1 MIRIVVAD
9 DHHLVRQSIVSLL
22 EQADDVEVVGEASNG
37 HEALLLIQ
45 RERPDVALM
54 DVAMPQLN
62 GLETTYRTQALG
74 VDTRVIILSMYSDEI
89 IVRRALENGAAGYLL
104 KSAEAGELLDAIRS
118 VAKSEDVAA
127 PETPHTVS
135 SIALETI
142 SVTGSTSALDRLTS
156 REREIMQ
163 LIAEGN
169 TNRSIAEMLAIS
181 IKTVEKHRASLM
193 RKLGV
198 RSIPE
203 LIQAALK
210 LRLVFLE
217 EKSP

>member
-1 MIRIVVAD
+1 MISIVVAD
-9 DHHLVRQSIVSLL
+9 DHHLVRQSIVTLL
-22 EQADDVEVVGEASNG
+22 DQAEDVEVVGEASNG
-37 HEALLLIQ
+37 HDALSLI
-45 RERPDVALM
+45 RRKRPDVALL

-62 GLETTYRTQALG
+62 GLETVYRIQALG
-74 VDTRVIILSMYSDEI
+74 VDTRVIMLSMYSDAI

-118 VAKSEDVAA
+118 VAKGEDVAS
-127 PETPHTVS
+127 PETPQTVS
-135 SIALETI
+135 LIAGGMI
-142 SVTGSTSALDRLTS
+142 SGTGSTSALDRLTS

-163 LIAEGN
+163 LIAESN
-169 TNRSIAEMLAIS
+169 TNRSIAVMLAIS
-181 IKTVEKHRASLM
+181 IKTVEKHRAALM
-193 RKLGV
+193 RKLDV

>member
-1 MIRIVVAD
+1 MISIVVAD
-9 DHHLVRQSIVSLL
+9 DHHLVRQSIVTLL
-22 EQADDVEVVGEASNG
+22 DQAEDVKVVGEASNG
-37 HEALLLIQ
+37 HEALLLIR
-45 RERPDVALM
+45 RERPDVALV

-62 GLETTYRTQALG
+62 GLETAYRTRALD
-74 VDTRVIILSMYSDEI
+74 VDTRVIILSMYSDAI

-104 KSAEAGELLDAIRS
+104 KSAEAGELLDAIRT
-118 VAKSEDVAA
+118 VASDQGFVPSELAR
-127 PETPHTVS
+127 TVS
-135 SIALETI
+135 TSNHGGV
-142 SVTGSTSALDRLTS
+142 SVPGSSNVLDRLTS

-169 TNRSIAEMLAIS
+169 TNRSIAEMLTIN

-193 RKLGV
+193 RKLGA
-198 RSIPE
+198 RSIPD

-217 EKSP
+217 KMSP

>member
-1 MIRIVVAD
+1 MISIVVAD
-9 DHHLVRQSIVSLL
+9 DHHLVRQSIVTLL
-22 EQADDVEVVGEASNG
+22 DQAEDVEVVGEASNG

-45 RERPDVALM
+45 RERPDVALV

-62 GLETTYRTQALG
+62 GLETAYRTRALD
-74 VDTRVIILSMYSDEI
+74 VDTRVIILSMYSDAI

-104 KSAEAGELLDAIRS
+104 KSAEAGELLDAIRT
-118 VAKSEDVAA
+118 VASGQGFVPSELAR
-127 PETPHTVS
+127 TVS
-135 SIALETI
+135 TSDHGAV
-142 SVTGSTSALDRLTS
+142 SVSGSSNVLDRLTS

-169 TNRSIAEMLAIS
+169 TNRSIAEMLTIN

-193 RKLGV
+193 RKLGA

-217 EKSP
+217 KMSP

>member
-1 MIRIVVAD
+1 MISIVVAD
-9 DHHLVRQSIVSLL
+9 DHHLVRQSIVTLL
-22 EQADDVEVVGEASNG
+22 DQAEDVEVVGEASNG
-37 HEALLLIQ
+37 HDALLLI
-45 RERPDVALM
+45 RRKRPDVALV

-62 GLETTYRTQALG
+62 GLETAFRTQALG
-74 VDTRVIILSMYSDEI
+74 VDTRVIILSMYSDAI

-118 VAKSEDVAA
+118 VARGEDVAP
-127 PETPHTVS
+127 PETPQSVS
-135 SIALETI
+135 STAPGTI

-169 TNRSIAEMLAIS
+169 TNRSISEMLAIS